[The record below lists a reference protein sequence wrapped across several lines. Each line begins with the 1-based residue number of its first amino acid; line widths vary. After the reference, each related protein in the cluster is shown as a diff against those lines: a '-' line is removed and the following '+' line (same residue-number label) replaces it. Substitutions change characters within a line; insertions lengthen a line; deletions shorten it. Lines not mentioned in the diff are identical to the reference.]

1 MTLTPRTP
9 PGAPLARSSSIAP
22 TEAAGT
28 AVGDLA
34 RTDLGRFDLATAGAS
49 EDVDRH
55 WVWTACGPA
64 NDGSPADLR
73 GLTALEAKGGRLTVW
88 YEENHLNKHANVEQ
102 QVDVPYSG
110 QVLGIHYRDGLSV
123 RFDHAVGADGK
134 PERIHISNED
144 DWMWGVRRTKAA
156 VWTLEEPAVLS
167 NGREQHIVAQLI

>member
-1 MTLTPRTP
+1 MSKSTTQMSCTRRRSAITLTSEPRRMQRTIISP
-9 PGAPLARSSSIAP
+9 VKKAHTSAR
-22 TEAAGT
+22 EK
-28 AVGDLA
+28 
-34 RTDLGRFDLATAGAS
+34 
-49 EDVDRH
+49 
-55 WVWTACGPA
+55 
-64 NDGSPADLR
+64 
-73 GLTALEAKGGRLTVW
+73 LTALEAKGGRLTVW

-156 VWTLEEPAVLS
+156 VWTLEDPAVLS